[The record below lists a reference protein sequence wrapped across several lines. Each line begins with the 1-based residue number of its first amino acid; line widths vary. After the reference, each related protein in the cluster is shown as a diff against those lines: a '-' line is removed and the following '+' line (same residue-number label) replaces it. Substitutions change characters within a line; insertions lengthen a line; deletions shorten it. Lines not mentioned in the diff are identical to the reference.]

1 LTEDHLL
8 LPINYFFTMDI
19 KPRPNHAR
27 YIDIL
32 RAMPAEKKV
41 EKVFELNDMARELCL
56 QGLRQRHPGIT
67 EQELTSL
74 YLKTIEQYHNRNY

>member
-1 LTEDHLL
+1 
-8 LPINYFFTMDI
+8 MDI
-19 KPRPNHAR
+19 KPHPNHAR

-32 RAMPAEKKV
+32 RTMPAEKKV
-41 EKVFELNDMARELCL
+41 EKVFELNDMAKELCL

-74 YLKTIEQYHNRNY
+74 YLKTIEPCYKQSSL